1 MFFLWH
7 ISVFTSIFIEYVPHT
22 ILFMKPVTIHI
33 NPVSTNKMYNYYAG
47 KPVKSKQYRQFLKD
61 LSNML
66 DYKLPYFKL
75 PKKPAMLSIVFGFS
89 CSLNDTDNALKTF
102 IDGLQHHINKYTDY
116 KFTDNLIKHINVSN
130 VKVKNKMNEF
140 VHFKIETLDD
150 VYNVIQDQQG
160 FDVDEIKSLQT

>member
-1 MFFLWH
+1 
-7 ISVFTSIFIEYVPHT
+7 
-22 ILFMKPVTIHI
+22 
-33 NPVSTNKMYNYYAG
+33 
-47 KPVKSKQYRQFLKD
+47 
-61 LSNML
+61 ML